1 MVLYVQAL
9 WRKMKSLHYLN
20 YVNNN
25 DNAQKVL
32 RLLMCLPLLP
42 AQNMESG
49 FLLIRAFATH
59 HGVNLERLLQYYQRF
74 VYNLQ

>member
-1 MVLYVQAL
+1 
-9 WRKMKSLHYLN
+9 MKSLQYLN

-25 DNAQKVL
+25 DNAKKVL

-42 AQNMESG
+42 AQNIETG
-49 FLLIRAFATH
+49 FMLIRAFTTNH
-59 HGVNLERLLQYYQRF
+59 QVNLEWLLQYYQRF